1 MNEAEQSDSDDPK
14 ATGVTTNS
22 EQASS
27 EKWQM
32 DSEEYNDCM
41 DEMEQYRDDEQDEK
55 MPQISGDANN
65 PLANLRK
72 RRLLKKAPNAPKR
85 FKSAYI
91 CFVTEKMEDVKKD
104 LPPDKK

>member
-55 MPQISGDANN
+55 MPQSSGDANN

-72 RRLLKKAPNAPKR
+72 RRLLKKELSTYSGPMQVPNTR
-85 FKSAYI
+85 Q
-91 CFVTEKMEDVKKD
+91 KK
-104 LPPDKK
+104 PA